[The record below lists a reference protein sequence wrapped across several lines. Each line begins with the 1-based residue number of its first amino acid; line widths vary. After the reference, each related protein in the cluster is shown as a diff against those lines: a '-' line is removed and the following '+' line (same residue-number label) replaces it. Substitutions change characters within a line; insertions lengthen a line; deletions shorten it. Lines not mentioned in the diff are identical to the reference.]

1 MAGMLVVR
9 CVLLVRRVVFMA
21 WPLLVPCVMARH
33 PVRFMPRMVVYD
45 LTLLCVVLVLLMI
58 HVPSHW

>member
-1 MAGMLVVR
+1 M
-9 CVLLVRRVVFMA
+9 
-21 WPLLVPCVMARH
+21 LVPCVMAGH
-33 PVRFMPRMVVYD
+33 PVRFMPRVVVYD